1 MTGKSIMRKHI
12 KSVVL
17 AATAALLLSGCGGYN
32 TPSGTEREKD
42 ITSTSEVVREDV
54 TTTEATTTTTE
65 ATTVITTVET
75 TTTATLMT
83 VTKRADPEP
92 LSEKDMKLEE
102 DFKRI
107 FRENLLGVWKRR
119 EDGSYTVIG
128 INDKYP
134 DSGEWFIGYG
144 HPVLIKEND
153 EKLEL
158 YINNYIGDS
167 FVTVIYFDKPDE
179 LICTELYDYDSEN
192 VLSAHY
198 DRVDT
203 AEMYPETGKLN
214 FFIHTLLMIR
224 GLGIYAPFVDI
235 EYGGKMYSN
244 DNSIPYVPYIDCE
257 YELIEDNGDSL
268 IFSSLFYEK
277 GDEKHTVVKR
287 FRYELHRDGEYWKLG
302 EFEPYEVPEK
312 EKE

>member
-1 MTGKSIMRKHI
+1 MRNYI
-12 KSVVL
+12 KTAVFAVSV
-17 AATAALLLSGCGGYN
+17 ALLLSGCGGYN

-42 ITSTSEVVREDV
+42 ITTTSDTAAVTEEV
-54 TTTEATTTTTE
+54 TTEATEVSTTTSA
-65 ATTVITTVET
+65 ATTVITTAET
-75 TTTATLMT
+75 STATLMT
-83 VTKRADPEP
+83 VAKTAEP
-92 LSEKDMKLEE
+92 VPLTDEDRKLE
-102 DFKRI
+102 DDYKRI

-119 EDGSYTVIG
+119 EGGSYTVIG

-134 DSGEWFIGYG
+134 DSGEWFIGAGY
-144 HPVLIKEND
+144 PVSITEND

-158 YINNYIGDS
+158 YIKNYIGDT
-167 FVTVIYFDKPDE
+167 FRIVIYLDKPDE

-235 EYGGKMYSN
+235 EYGGKKYSN

-287 FRYELHRDGEYWKLG
+287 FRYELHKDGEYWKLRD
-302 EFEPYEVPEK
+302 FEPYELPE
-312 EKE
+312 EENQ